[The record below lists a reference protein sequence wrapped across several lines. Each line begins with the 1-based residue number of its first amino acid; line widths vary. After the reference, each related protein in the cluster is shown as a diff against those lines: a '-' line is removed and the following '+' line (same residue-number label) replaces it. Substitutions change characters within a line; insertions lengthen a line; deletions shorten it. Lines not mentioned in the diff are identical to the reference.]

1 MGLSGVGLSVGVGVE
16 LGVSLG
22 EIDSIGLA
30 EGDTD
35 GIDLASLGDVVDSEA
50 EEANPKKISPIT
62 IADFCQTFSSL
73 NFTHNFLSNVFA
85 PYSPVLLTPYSA

>member
-1 MGLSGVGLSVGVGVE
+1 MGLSVGVG

-22 EIDSIGLA
+22 EIDSIGVA

-50 EEANPKKISPIT
+50 DEASPKKISPIT

-73 NFTHNFLSNVFA
+73 NLTHKFLSNVFA